1 MERYEIS
8 TPDRDDINE
17 LLDELGTH
25 LEEMGDICE
34 RLSDS
39 IEEYLDDTDSIITQA
54 GMYLDGASRDSRIN
68 QMLRNELDAL
78 RKDLLLLLQLAQ
90 ENGIELPEGS
100 FLVDHSRLDPDLNW
114 QDPELPFYDNDPDE
128 RYFSLLNDQLARLA
142 TYEDSTPMT
151 TTERKALR
159 EHVIGKMR
167 FDPEPEREWYFFLD
181 RMRRLYVP

>member
-17 LLDELGTH
+17 LLEELGTH
-25 LEEMGDICE
+25 LEEMGDICGQ
-34 RLSDS
+34 LSDS
-39 IEEYLDDTDSIITQA
+39 IDEYLDDTDSIITQA
-54 GMYLDGASRDSRIN
+54 SMYLDGAARDSRTS
-68 QMLRNELDAL
+68 QLLCSELNAL
-78 RKDLLLLLQLAQ
+78 RKDLLFLHRLVQ

-100 FLVDHSRLDPDLNW
+100 LFVDHSRLDPDLYRE
-114 QDPELPFYDNDPDE
+114 DPELPFCYDDPDE
-128 RYFSLLNDQLARLA
+128 HYFSLLNDQLARLA